1 MGAGPTFFLSTCRLH
16 HHTQLSPVRLPPHW
30 FSCFFYLVLNLSP
43 PPVSQNAPPTPT
55 SPFILP
61 SPSGPANPCPSGHLT
76 GVQRPV
82 RWPRSSNTLQVC
94 GRGETV
100 AESLEDIQKE
110 RHALSPRRSLLH
122 VSLTARRDLSKAV
135 SMPSPFHAAP
145 CVRMAGHRSPGSCPI
160 PREDSFM
167 EFPLL
172 SIDILDT
179 FLLSPA
185 PSPSLSDF
193 SHP

>member
-94 GRGETV
+94 GRGEQ
-100 AESLEDIQKE
+100 SLSHLKTYRKSDTLSPHGDPFSTCPS
-110 RHALSPRRSLLH
+110 RHAVTCRRLFPCLHHSMLLP
-122 VSLTARRDLSKAV
+122 VS
-135 SMPSPFHAAP
+135 
-145 CVRMAGHRSPGSCPI
+145 GW
-160 PREDSFM
+160 
-167 EFPLL
+167 
-172 SIDILDT
+172 LDT
-179 FLLSPA
+179 GA
-185 PSPSLSDF
+185 RGVVPSQGKTVLWSSHCYPSIS
-193 SHP
+193 